1 MLRRK
6 RFETKDGRM
15 LPLTVDD
22 LLPLEEYATRRKE
35 FFDAHR
41 RYVDRYRRVRVGPRL
56 TLIFENRQTLWFRV
70 QEVIRIARLADA
82 QEVRQ
87 ELNLYNRLLPSRNLL
102 QAALLIEIA
111 DQTQLAK
118 ELAPWRGITGEHLR
132 LNVGTHAAAS
142 HLVTCRPEDRAI
154 GTAHWVQFHLA
165 PDFRKSFANFLQRS
179 FFSFESQTYQHKSPM
194 LSDDFRQSLLDD
206 LLSSDRD
213 GEKRAG

>member
-1 MLRRK
+1 
-6 RFETKDGRM
+6 M

-22 LLPLEEYATRRKE
+22 LLPLEEYAYRRKE

-41 RYVDRYRRVRVGPRL
+41 RYVDRYRRVRIGPKL
-56 TLIFENRQTLWFRV
+56 TLVFENRQTLWFRV

-87 ELNLYNRLLPSRNLL
+87 ELNLYNRLLPTRNLL

-111 DQTQLAK
+111 DPAQLSK
-118 ELAPWRGITGEHLR
+118 ELVPWRSLTGEHLK
-132 LNVGTHAAAS
+132 LNVGNTAVAA

-154 GTAHWVQFHLA
+154 GTAHWVQFHLT
-165 PDFRKSFANFLQRS
+165 PEVRKPLANFSLRA
-179 FFSFESQTYQHKSPM
+179 FFSFENETYQHKSPV

-206 LLSSDRD
+206 LLLSDRD

>member
-1 MLRRK
+1 
-6 RFETKDGRM
+6 M

-22 LLPLEEYATRRKE
+22 LVPLEEYAARRKD

-41 RYVDRYRRVRVGPRL
+41 RYVDRYRRVRIGPKL

-82 QEVRQ
+82 REVQQ

-102 QAALLIEIA
+102 QAALLIEI
-111 DQTQLAK
+111 DQSQLAK
-118 ELAPWRGITGEHLR
+118 ELAPWRGITGEHLK
-132 LNVGTHAAAS
+132 LHVGSHAVAS

-154 GTAHWVQFHLA
+154 GTAHWVQFHL
-165 PDFRKSFANFLQRS
+165 PPEIRKPLANFSQRAI
-179 FFSFESQTYQHKSPM
+179 FSFENETYQHKSPV

-206 LLSSDRD
+206 LLLSDRD
-213 GEKRAG
+213 GEKLAG

>member
-1 MLRRK
+1 
-6 RFETKDGRM
+6 M

-22 LLPLEEYATRRKE
+22 LLPLEEYAMRRRE

-41 RYVDRYRRVRVGPRL
+41 RYVDRYRRVRIGPKL

-87 ELNLYNRLLPSRNLL
+87 ELSLYNRLLPTRNLL
-102 QAALLIEIA
+102 QSALLIEIA
-111 DQTQLAK
+111 DQTQLGK
-118 ELAPWRGITGEHLR
+118 ELAPWRSIAGEHLK
-132 LNVGTHAAAS
+132 LHVGSAAVAA

-154 GTAHWVQFHLA
+154 GTAHWMQFQLPPDVRKALA
-165 PDFRKSFANFLQRS
+165 NSSQRI
-179 FFSFESQTYQHKSPM
+179 FFSFESDVYQHRSSV

-206 LLSSDRD
+206 LLLSDRD
-213 GEKRAG
+213 GEKLAG